1 LKRNALGLGVQ
12 DWESIVQDK
21 KLRIL
26 IADDQPY
33 MRRAVKALLESQD
46 GWVVC
51 GEAADGL
58 EAIEKTKELHPDVIV
73 MDMVMPR
80 VNGLEATRKIHQDFP
95 DSQVLI
101 LTLHNLPEL
110 ATLVKSAGAR
120 GLVLKSDSNNLLIS
134 AVERLGQ
141 QQRLD

>member
-1 LKRNALGLGVQ
+1 VQ
-12 DWESIVQDK
+12 GKQ
-21 KLRIL
+21 LRIL

-33 MRRAVKALLESQD
+33 MRRAVKALLESQE

-120 GLVLKSDSNNLLIS
+120 GLVLKSDSNHLLIS

-141 QQRLD
+141 QQHPD

>member
-1 LKRNALGLGVQ
+1 VQ
-12 DWESIVQDK
+12 GKQ
-21 KLRIL
+21 LRIL

-120 GLVLKSDSNNLLIS
+120 GLVLKSDSNHLLIS
-134 AVERLGQ
+134 AVERLRQ
-141 QQRLD
+141 QQLPD